1 MALWLKG
8 DTFCIMLSINT
19 NCKLHMVFKNTQSL
33 GSRPEPAP
41 RQAARKENP
50 MNTLPLDLLVA
61 LSPFIVLGI
70 LSLIG
75 K

>member
-1 MALWLKG
+1 
-8 DTFCIMLSINT
+8 ML
-19 NCKLHMVFKNTQSL
+19 
-33 GSRPEPAP
+33 
-41 RQAARKENP
+41 ARRNP
-50 MNTLPLDLLVA
+50 VTTLPLDLLIA

>member
-1 MALWLKG
+1 LCLQAYISAAHALSPSP
-8 DTFCIMLSINT
+8 F
-19 NCKLHMVFKNTQSL
+19 KLL
-33 GSRPEPAP
+33 
-41 RQAARKENP
+41 ARRNL
-50 MNTLPLDLLVA
+50 MTTLPLDLLVA